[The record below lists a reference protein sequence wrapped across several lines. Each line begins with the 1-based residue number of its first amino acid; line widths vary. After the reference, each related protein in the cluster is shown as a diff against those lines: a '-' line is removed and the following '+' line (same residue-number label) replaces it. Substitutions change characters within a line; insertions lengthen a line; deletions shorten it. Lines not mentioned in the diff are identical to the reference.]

1 KQVDAHAYR
10 DQEHA
15 EREALERF
23 HQAFDFG
30 VVLGLGDQQP
40 GDQRADDRRQ
50 ADDRGGEAR
59 ADHHQ
64 QAGGEE
70 QLGALGPSGLGEQ
83 LRQQV
88 PPADHHHRDNQRAHP
103 QRVEQALP
111 ALLLRIGGEGAEHED
126 DRHDRDVLE
135 QQHRQGRASD
145 GRLRAGYRQHQGR
158 GGQRKRQAE
167 CDRAAPALAEQKHD
181 TGKRRADDGEFH
193 RSQTKD
199 QPADRPQAGEG
210 ELEADREQEQ
220 GDAEFR
226 EGVEAFGIRD
236 RDVEQ
241 PLVVV
246 DQPAE
251 PERADEQ
258 PDQDE
263 PDHRSDAETREHRDD
278 DSRRAEY
285 DQGIRQGR
293 REGDAVHAVS
303 MSDEM
308 TTATVEIIIVGG
320 GPAGVM
326 AGLLF
331 ARAGISVCVLE
342 KHADFFRDFRGDTV
356 HPSTMEVLDQLG
368 MLERFLE
375 RPHERV
381 TGARIRIAGRDY
393 TVGDLSHLRTPAP
406 FIAMVP
412 QWEFLDFLRDEAEV
426 YPGFS
431 LRMEAEVTGLVEE
444 NGRVVGVR
452 LADGSE
458 ERAGKLV
465 LMADG
470 RSSLV
475 RRQNLLP
482 LIQLGAPMD
491 VLWFRLP
498 KADDGGK
505 TLRGAIDSGRMAVL
519 IDRRSYWQVAFLI
532 PKGAAEEVKA
542 RGIGWLCDQMQ
553 ALFPELD

>member
-1 KQVDAHAYR
+1 
-10 DQEHA
+10 
-15 EREALERF
+15 
-23 HQAFDFG
+23 
-30 VVLGLGDQQP
+30 
-40 GDQRADDRRQ
+40 
-50 ADDRGGEAR
+50 
-59 ADHHQ
+59 
-64 QAGGEE
+64 
-70 QLGALGPSGLGEQ
+70 
-83 LRQQV
+83 
-88 PPADHHHRDNQRAHP
+88 
-103 QRVEQALP
+103 
-111 ALLLRIGGEGAEHED
+111 
-126 DRHDRDVLE
+126 
-135 QQHRQGRASD
+135 
-145 GRLRAGYRQHQGR
+145 
-158 GGQRKRQAE
+158 
-167 CDRAAPALAEQKHD
+167 
-181 TGKRRADDGEFH
+181 
-193 RSQTKD
+193 
-199 QPADRPQAGEG
+199 
-210 ELEADREQEQ
+210 
-220 GDAEFR
+220 
-226 EGVEAFGIRD
+226 
-236 RDVEQ
+236 
-241 PLVVV
+241 
-246 DQPAE
+246 
-251 PERADEQ
+251 
-258 PDQDE
+258 
-263 PDHRSDAETREHRDD
+263 
-278 DSRRAEY
+278 
-285 DQGIRQGR
+285 
-293 REGDAVHAVS
+293 
-303 MSDEM
+303 
-308 TTATVEIIIVGG
+308 
-320 GPAGVM
+320 M

-482 LIQLGAPMD
+482 LIRLGAPMD

-542 RGIGWLCDQMQ
+542 RGVGWLRDQMQ
-553 ALFPELD
+553 ALFPELDLSGALESTDELHLLSVALDRLEIWHRPGLLAIGDAAHAMSPIGGIGINLAIQDAVAAANVLAGPIARGEDPDPLLPKVQARRLFPTRVIQAGQKAAQDNVIGTVLSGRPITGAPWPVSVLDRFPLLQRIPGRIIGLGLRRERVASPLARRAS